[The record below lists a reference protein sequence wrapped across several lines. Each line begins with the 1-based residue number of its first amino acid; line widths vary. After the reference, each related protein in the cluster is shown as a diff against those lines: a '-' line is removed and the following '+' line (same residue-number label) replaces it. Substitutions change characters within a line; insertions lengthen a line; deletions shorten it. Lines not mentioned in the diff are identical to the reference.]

1 MLKFLYYLWSNYNNL
16 SIRFLVLAFY
26 RKLKRIRYKLSFIDL
41 EDKLFFSLLFFNSII
56 GVYSVLSLLEPSL
69 RLVEIFIVFPLCSL
83 YLYIIN
89 KKIIGTSY
97 LHYMG
102 FFFMA
107 CTFGLNLMTFILDLF
122 YFNGE
127 LLQDTN
133 NGELSFLGQSIVE
146 FVHTLSK
153 TLKTTSFCEQLP
165 VESSKI
171 DKTTLTSHFMQHPG
185 YITMYKNA
193 AWTAVGRGVGV
204 GLFTQ
209 TMKKNPRLTYAVTG
223 TTIVFSFITDVIN

>member
-26 RKLKRIRYKLSFIDL
+26 RKLKRIKYKLSSIDL
-41 EDKLFFSLLFFNSII
+41 EDKLFFSLLFLNSII
-56 GVYSVLSLLEPSL
+56 GIYSVLSILEPSL

-107 CTFGLNLMTFILDLF
+107 CILGLNLMTFILDLF

-127 LLQDTN
+127 LLEDTN
-133 NGELSFLGQSIVE
+133 KDELSFIGQSIVE

-153 TLKTTSFCEQLP
+153 TLKTTCFCEPLP

-171 DKTTLTSHFMQHPG
+171 DKTTLTSHFTQHPG
-185 YITMYKNA
+185 YIKMYRGA
-193 AWTAVGRGVGV
+193 VWTAVGRGIGV

-223 TTIVFSFITDVIN
+223 TTIVFSFLTDIM